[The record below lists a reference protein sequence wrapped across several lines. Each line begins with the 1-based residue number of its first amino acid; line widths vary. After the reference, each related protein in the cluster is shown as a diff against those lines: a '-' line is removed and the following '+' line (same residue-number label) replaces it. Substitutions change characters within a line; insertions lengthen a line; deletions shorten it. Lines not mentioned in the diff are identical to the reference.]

1 MNKKS
6 QEQEKIQIFNPINK
20 ILANKETGLSN
31 KQIRLNKN
39 NQNFKIKRAINLTN
53 NFILEKKNMK
63 NSLMM
68 KIKN

>member
-63 NSLMM
+63 NS
-68 KIKN
+68 